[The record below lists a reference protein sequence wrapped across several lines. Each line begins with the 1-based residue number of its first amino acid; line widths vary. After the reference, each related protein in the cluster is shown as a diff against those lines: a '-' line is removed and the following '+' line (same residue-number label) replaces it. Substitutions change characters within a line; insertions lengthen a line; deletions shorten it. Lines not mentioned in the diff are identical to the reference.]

1 MITMM
6 ASTTALRFGVHL
18 HDALPH
24 LSHRFH
30 SRPSRSFSRV
40 VNLFSILLGPLF
52 FLGALFLLIF
62 GPSSYRS
69 RATFAIVLGPFG
81 TILRY
86 TLSQQFNSISPRFPL
101 GTFAANVLATLC
113 IAIVSL
119 LARHPNSSL
128 SCAALKGLEDGFCG
142 SLSTISTFVVELR
155 KLGRGDS
162 WRYFGAT
169 WLASEAFMVVVLGS
183 WVWSGAREGVC
194 WA

>member
-6 ASTTALRFGVHL
+6 ASIASLQFGVHL
-18 HDALPH
+18 SSFLRH
-24 LSHRFH
+24 LSRQF
-30 SRPSRSFSRV
+30 SPPSPRLSKLLS
-40 VNLFSILLGPLF
+40 LLSILLGPFF
-52 FLGALFLLIF
+52 FLASLFLLIF

-86 TLSQQFNSISPRFPL
+86 TFSQHLNSISPRFPL
-101 GTFAANVLATLC
+101 GTFTANVLATLI

-119 LARHPNSSL
+119 LARHPNSTL

-142 SLSTISTFVVELR
+142 SLSTISTLVVELR
-155 KLGRGDS
+155 TLGRKDS
-162 WRYFGAT
+162 WRYFLTT
-169 WLASEAFMVVVLGS
+169 WGTSEVVLVLVLGS
-183 WVWSGAREGVC
+183 WVWSGERGSVC